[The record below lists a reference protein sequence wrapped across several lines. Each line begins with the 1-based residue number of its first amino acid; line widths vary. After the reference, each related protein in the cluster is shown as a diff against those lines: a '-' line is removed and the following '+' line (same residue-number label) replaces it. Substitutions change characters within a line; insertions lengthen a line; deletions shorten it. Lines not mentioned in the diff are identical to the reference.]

1 VCTVAQPIFIHSSWR
16 TSSTWFWQ
24 SFRRL
29 PATICFY
36 EPFHEWLAT
45 ITRQQAVG
53 EGPRSWNSGHPAG
66 DPYFLEY
73 VPLLRK
79 SGGVRI
85 YRTSMAYEWYVPPG
99 GLHDELR
106 PVEAKYLSLLL
117 RYAARYGRIP
127 VLGFTRSLG
136 RLSAIKKQFGG
147 FDIFLHRNLWSQW
160 TSYLSQKEAGND
172 FFYKTLL
179 LITKQKQDWFLCFI
193 HNYYAN
199 RAIEHYLGKPE
210 AKETELSKDNFDIK
224 LLAFLPDH
232 DVFGMFMAVH
242 IYLYLHARQRA
253 DMMVDVTRM
262 AADRAYRRDVEQE
275 VLLRTNLPI
284 GLGDVEDVPQSNFLD
299 ISAINWQEINAHAE
313 LAVRALSDF
322 YAPVQLQQN
331 ASEII
336 AATAAEMRT
345 SEKYLRAARPTVAA
359 LLAER
364 DHTALERDA
373 LVREREQ
380 ILRQRDAAI
389 AERNELSQQRDA
401 LVAGRDQILQQR
413 DATIAER
420 DALVAERDQV
430 LRQRDVAITE
440 RDALVDESGR
450 WFEAAIAVGTGGG
463 LCGAEVGRRL
473 EGLMQHRLHILRRI
487 FGWRHSKRLIAMAE
501 QASAASKWE
510 IAARYYC
517 EAIQYA
523 PRKAALWV
531 QFGNALK
538 EVGKLKASEHAYRRS
553 LQCKESSSDA
563 HLRLGQVLALQNRA
577 NEAAESYLDSL
588 RLAPRSNDAFYGLLA
603 LGWTA
608 ESFRSA
614 LQSGLISRDA
624 SAPRER

>member
-1 VCTVAQPIFIHSSWR
+1 
-16 TSSTWFWQ
+16 
-24 SFRRL
+24 
-29 PATICFY
+29 
-36 EPFHEWLAT
+36 
-45 ITRQQAVG
+45 
-53 EGPRSWNSGHPAG
+53 
-66 DPYFLEY
+66 
-73 VPLLRK
+73 
-79 SGGVRI
+79 
-85 YRTSMAYEWYVPPG
+85 
-99 GLHDELR
+99 
-106 PVEAKYLSLLL
+106 
-117 RYAARYGRIP
+117 
-127 VLGFTRSLG
+127 
-136 RLSAIKKQFGG
+136 
-147 FDIFLHRNLWSQW
+147 
-160 TSYLSQKEAGND
+160 
-172 FFYKTLL
+172 
-179 LITKQKQDWFLCFI
+179 
-193 HNYYAN
+193 
-199 RAIEHYLGKPE
+199 
-210 AKETELSKDNFDIK
+210 
-224 LLAFLPDH
+224 
-232 DVFGMFMAVH
+232 
-242 IYLYLHARQRA
+242 
-253 DMMVDVTRM
+253 
-262 AADRAYRRDVEQE
+262 
-275 VLLRTNLPI
+275 
-284 GLGDVEDVPQSNFLD
+284 
-299 ISAINWQEINAHAE
+299 
-313 LAVRALSDF
+313 
-322 YAPVQLQQN
+322 
-331 ASEII
+331 
-336 AATAAEMRT
+336 MRT

-401 LVAGRDQILQQR
+401 
-413 DATIAER
+413 TIAER

-450 WFEAAIAVGTGGG
+450 WFEAAIAVGIGGG